1 MFRRSGSFTAF
12 HVEGKVPDPRTGAF
26 AEALASQRFR
36 TIEHAASEERSVGW
50 ASPGDP
56 TGDTHALEDMDLD
69 AGIWLR
75 VRFDHKK
82 LPAIWLTIH
91 RTEAERSAGR
101 KLSARERKD
110 LKDDLSSRLLP
121 RILPSVRLVD
131 VLYDRKREL
140 VLLFG
145 TSNAVREE
153 FVKLFFRTFATTLVP
168 ADAYQLAARAG
179 LDRDTRAYLDEVAP
193 VRWMRGEK
201 PRFGP
206 KPGVRVE
213 EAAREDAEFEAAAA
227 ADDED
232 LATEEVQA

>member
-12 HVEGKVPDPRTGAF
+12 HVEGKVPDPRSPSF
-26 AEALASQRFR
+26 VEALASQRFR
-36 TIEHAASEERSVGW
+36 TIEHAASEEASTGW
-50 ASPGDP
+50 VSPGDP
-56 TGDTHALEDMDLD
+56 TGDTYALEDMDLD

-75 VRFDHKK
+75 VRFDQKK
-82 LPAIWLTIH
+82 LPSIWVTIH

-110 LKDDLSSRLLP
+110 LKEDLASKLLP

-131 VLYDRKREL
+131 VLYDKKRQL

-168 ADAYQLAARAG
+168 ADAYELAARAG

-193 VRWMRGEK
+193 VRWMRGEA
-201 PRFGP
+201 PSLGP
-206 KPGVRVE
+206 KPGIRVDETYE
-213 EAAREDAEFEAAAA
+213 EEPAEE
-227 ADDED
+227 EE
-232 LATEEVQA
+232 EEVQT